1 MQILWDVISLGRPR
15 QWTKNLIVFAA
26 IIFAGRF
33 TDPDSLL
40 QTVIAFVAFC
50 LLSSATYML
59 NDTLDFERD
68 RRHPQKRNR
77 PIAAGRI
84 PVWEGYLLAGVTALF
99 GLTVSWFVSPV
110 GLGFLWVALLYLALT
125 TSYSI
130 WLKHIVIL
138 DVLAISFGYVLRA
151 VAGAVA
157 INVEISPWL
166 IICTLLVTL
175 FVALAKRRAEIA
187 NMKDEAENHRETL
200 QHYSLGLLDQM
211 VAVVTASTVVT
222 YCLYTVDERTLQVV
236 GTDKLVYTVPFV
248 LYGIFRYLYLM
259 HEKKLGGEPEKVL
272 FSDGPMVATML
283 LYAASVIVILYLF

>member
-33 TDPDSLL
+33 TDPESLL
-40 QTVIAFVAFC
+40 QTVIAFAAFC

-68 RRHPQKRNR
+68 RRHPEKRNR
-77 PIAAGRI
+77 PVAAGRI
-84 PVWEGYLLAGVTALF
+84 PVWEGYLLAVVTALF
-99 GLTVSWFVSPV
+99 ALTVSWFVSPV

-187 NMKDEAENHRETL
+187 NMEDEAENHRAALE
-200 QHYSLGLLDQM
+200 HYSLDLLDQM
-211 VAVVTASTVVT
+211 VAVVTASTVVS